1 MKSRGASIPAAPP
14 HPPGRPLSVL
24 LYKLPVVIHAGLYL
38 KVTRQVYNLF
48 QEPVEQPPL
57 GFSIAEEKIRQ
68 F

>member
-1 MKSRGASIPAAPP
+1 MILNFTNFYKIEVNQIAINFNGAQI
-14 HPPGRPLSVL
+14 
-24 LYKLPVVIHAGLYL
+24 
-38 KVTRQVYNLF
+38 TRQVYNLF